1 MSNLLATPMDEY
13 LHTKQT
19 LAPKQAT
26 IDFIRVFARTYRTI
40 LSDSKQYGCCI
51 S

>member
-1 MSNLLATPMDEY
+1 MDKD

-19 LAPKQAT
+19 FAPKQAT
-26 IDFIRVFARTYRTI
+26 IDFIRMFARTYRTM
-40 LSDSKQYGCCI
+40 LSESKQYGCCV